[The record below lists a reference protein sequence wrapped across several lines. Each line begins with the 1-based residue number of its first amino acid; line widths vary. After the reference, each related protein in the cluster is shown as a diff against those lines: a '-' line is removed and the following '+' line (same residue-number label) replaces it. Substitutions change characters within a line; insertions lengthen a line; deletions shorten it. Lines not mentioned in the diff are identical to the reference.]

1 MRVLAWFL
9 WAASGVCL
17 VAAAVLIMWVLVRD
31 GLTQPEATI
40 TTGVLAI
47 CAAGVAFLG
56 VHRTI
61 RSNERVNERNRAA
74 DAARAQRAE
83 LLEVVR
89 DTIAGMFQLTSSLI
103 DLNNSRR
110 AFVLGGPSTEWD
122 EGTYKAAEARLTASW
137 ALLAALGQPALAT
150 ELADLLGH
158 ADDCV
163 KLGDEPTASR
173 DERLALIE
181 QWNAP
186 YTEASARM
194 LTALQ
199 QLLGDESKV
208 VLPPASWNPPRSKYH
223 RSPDD
228 AEQTAEAVAP
238 DDPAVDE

>member
-1 MRVLAWFL
+1 MKAPRWFWWLGAVVGFGLAVGW
-9 WAASGVCL
+9 V
-17 VAAAVLIMWVLVRD
+17 VVLVRG

-56 VHRTI
+56 VHRQI
-61 RSNERVNERNRAA
+61 RSNEQINSRNRAA
-74 DAARAQRAE
+74 EAARAQRAE

-89 DTIAGMFQLTSSLI
+89 DTIAGMSQLTSSLI

-110 AFVLGGPSTEWD
+110 AFVLDGPPIGWD
-122 EGTYKAAEARLTASW
+122 ENTYKAVEARLTASW

-150 ELADLLGH
+150 ELGDLLGH
-158 ADDCV
+158 ANDCV

-181 QWNAP
+181 RWYAP
-186 YTEASARM
+186 YTEAWARM

-199 QLLGDESKV
+199 QLLSEESGV
-208 VLPPASWNPPRSKYH
+208 VLPPASWNPPGSKYH
-223 RSPDD
+223 RPDEG
-228 AEQTAEAVAP
+228 AERAANASAP
-238 DDPAVDE
+238 AAREVDE